1 MPSYT
6 IDASNNTEPLDT
18 RYVADFPAELRAM
31 KSRMNQAIND
41 QGQLSGGLK
50 TDGTNYMTGPLGV
63 GVAAAS
69 GKMLDI
75 LGDSKFT
82 GDMAIA
88 GSLSLVDT
96 GFYPLNAG
104 VTSAAH
110 KQSGDYG
117 GGMVFIAGAAY
128 TGIWSEA
135 DVMCFGSGTA
145 TGLTHK
151 LRIGAS
157 DLTSTGATS
166 HQVIAKALGGAA
178 SFYALSS
185 GTNSAHLVFGNT
197 ASEKG
202 RISVDTAGG
211 IQVCTG
217 SLAAPALAVSPTKN
231 VTAYGEELNAGG
243 AVAAGQKRL
252 AMQSPAKYAYICMN
266 MDGTINLRDNSLGL
280 NRWTTDELGDFT
292 VARNHTILGAAL
304 TIGAGGAGD
313 KSITLSNAVRGV
325 SLELP
330 SDGSYFRLVDYAAGV
345 VRWTTD
351 VAGNFTAAGNVFAY
365 SDAKLKHDIVRIP
378 DALARLKTL
387 RGVNFKWN
395 RDDSTGIGFI
405 AQEVEA
411 VFPELIQE
419 CADVKTVA
427 YGNMTAVLVE
437 AVNELSAQITELKL
451 EVARLR
457 GDV

>member
-104 VTSAAH
+104 VTNAAH

-117 GGMVFIAGAAY
+117 GGMVFVNGTTY
-128 TGIWSEA
+128 SGFWSEA
-135 DVMCFGSGTA
+135 AALCFGLGAASGLTQKVKITAAEFLATGNTAQQIVSKAVSGAASLAAQSSSTNSAYLSLGNAGGEKGRVSADEAGTVNISAGITGTA
-145 TGLTHK
+145 LSIYNTKNLATFGDELN
-151 LRIGAS
+151 IG
-157 DLTSTGATS
+157 
-166 HQVIAKALGGAA
+166 GGAA
-178 SFYALSS
+178 NTQKRFVFHSS
-185 GTNSAHLVFGNT
+185 TRVAYFCMNTDGSINLWDNT
-197 ASEKG
+197 A
-202 RISVDTAGG
+202 
-211 IQVCTG
+211 
-217 SLAAPALAVSPTKN
+217 
-231 VTAYGEELNAGG
+231 
-243 AVAAGQKRL
+243 
-252 AMQSPAKYAYICMN
+252 
-266 MDGTINLRDNSLGL
+266 GL
-280 NRWTTDELGDFT
+280 NRWTTNPAGDFT
-292 VARNHTILGAAL
+292 VTRNLTALGASL
-304 TIGAGGAGD
+304 TLGAGSAGD
-313 KSITLSNAVRGV
+313 KSITLTNAVRGV

-330 SDGSYFRLVDYAAGV
+330 ADGSHFRLVDYGASV

-351 VAGNFTAAGNVFAY
+351 VAGNFTVAGNVTAY
-365 SDAKLKHDIVRIP
+365 SDARLKHDIADIP
-378 DALARLKTL
+378 DALDKVKAI
-387 RGVNFKWN
+387 RGVTFKWN
-395 RDDSTGIGFI
+395 RDESAGLGFI
-405 AQEVEA
+405 AQEVES
-411 VFPELIQE
+411 VFPELVLD
-419 CADVKTVA
+419 CADVKSVA

-437 AVNELSAQITELKL
+437 AVKELSAQVTELKL

-457 GDV
+457 GGM